1 MYNYFEPQKINI
13 KEIQN
18 INNNNDNNGEN
29 RINNPEEI
37 LNRQIAILNSS
48 PFFKFYK
55 RFEEYENAFI
65 SLCEQKIHSAKI
77 ETQRIGL
84 FLFRSDITKCEII
97 RKNMFE
103 YINGH
108 FKVICCDIPL
118 MKMIIV
124 LVKMKGFQMT
134 IFLKDGLE

>member
-1 MYNYFEPQKINI
+1 MYNYFEPHKINI

-65 SLCEQKIHSAKI
+65 SLMNKKFTQQK
-77 ETQRIGL
+77 
-84 FLFRSDITKCEII
+84 
-97 RKNMFE
+97 
-103 YINGH
+103 
-108 FKVICCDIPL
+108 
-118 MKMIIV
+118 
-124 LVKMKGFQMT
+124 
-134 IFLKDGLE
+134 